1 MKGWKRPPQEN
12 REMSALNFWE
22 KNIISQIWKD
32 NRERERERWSW
43 LMTREDTF
51 WRAIGWRPE
60 TRKMHNFPLDKVFG
74 SWFVCTP
81 ENCSFVH
88 IRRVMSTCQ
97 HVKRC
102 FACRDGSYVLG
113 ADVLLISWRVR
124 RSRVARSNMVHYVTN
139 LGVQGNMNVITPPTS
154 TPTSPHA
161 WSGCSAGVCK
171 GTWTPTPPHPP
182 NPNPNPSLAWR
193 VRMYACGVRQWV
205 ILGVRRCVLLA
216 CADGSFAL
224 EARVEWTRMHM
235 WCHW

>member
-1 MKGWKRPPQEN
+1 MVMTHDTWGHIFKSYRMKTRI
-12 REMSALNFWE
+12 E
-22 KNIISQIWKD
+22 KNAQLPAGQSVWFMVCLYTWK
-32 NRERERERWSW
+32 
-43 LMTREDTF
+43 L
-51 WRAIGWRPE
+51 
-60 TRKMHNFPLDKVFG
+60 L
-74 SWFVCTP
+74 VCAHQKGYV
-81 ENCSFVH
+81 NV
-88 IRRVMSTCQ
+88 STCQ
-97 HVKRC
+97 KMFCLERWQLCPWCRCTFDFLAGPEVK
-102 FACRDGSYVLG
+102 SSK
-113 ADVLLISWRVR
+113 IK
-124 RSRVARSNMVHYVTN
+124 YVTN
-139 LGVQGNMNVITPPTS
+139 LGVQGNMNVITPLTS

-182 NPNPNPSLAWR
+182 QPQPPLAWR